1 MIKDISLWIWQLPQN
16 VIGWFMTFFAESKT
30 IIYMNDGTMYPVY
43 LHKLNPKTWGEAV
56 TLGEYIFMD
65 SQYYLMFNQDLPVWL
80 NTANHEYGHT
90 KQSRML
96 GWFYLFVIGI
106 PSIIHAAIHNHTCR
120 GKEYEHFYTERWAD
134 KLGGVDGKTDF

>member
-1 MIKDISLWIWQLPQN
+1 MFVKVLLWIWQLPQN
-16 VIGWFMTFFAESKT
+16 IVGWMFSLFAEDLRLF
-30 IIYMNDGTMYPVY
+30 YLNDNKWHWVY
-43 LHKLNPKTWGEAV
+43 FHKLNPKTLGEAV
-56 TLGEYIFMD
+56 TLGEYIFLD
-65 SQYYLMFNQDLPVWL
+65 SQYYKKADTIRIL
-80 NTANHEYGHT
+80 NTINHEFGHT

-134 KLGGVDGKTDF
+134 KLGGVERK